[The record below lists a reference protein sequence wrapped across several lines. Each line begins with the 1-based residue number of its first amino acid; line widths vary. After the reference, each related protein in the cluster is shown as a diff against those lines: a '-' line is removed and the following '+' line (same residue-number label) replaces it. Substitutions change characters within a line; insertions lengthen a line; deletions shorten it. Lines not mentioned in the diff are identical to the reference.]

1 MTAPDTAEFERRHAR
16 WAELQRDL
24 GPIRSFSYAW
34 RLPELARRAGGD
46 ARFRAALALA
56 QTLVAMG
63 RHGEALAALPN
74 PTETPPPAL
83 AARLLYCRA
92 CALAATDVESARACF
107 SAALPRWPDRLAAL
121 AAAAHFAFVSDTP
134 DPGAGDAYLAAAR
147 EARSLSDL
155 TNRSENSAGRG
166 QFLTISPGNSR
177 TIAQESGKKWTMQ
190 TDSQPISL
198 QARHTPGDEE
208 HLARAHLL
216 AEWSR
221 PDSVVPAAIH
231 GGMAWLRQHHPAD
244 AAEAE
249 ALHAEARFRVA
260 PADAL
265 VWLDQALELGEKYGQ
280 HQFKARLLKRKAQA
294 LEAAGQLAD
303 ARRFFE
309 YAEKTAH
316 TQGNSSGFDL

>member
-1 MTAPDTAEFERRHAR
+1 MDAPDSTEFERRHAR

-34 RLPELARRAGGD
+34 RLPDLARRAGGD

-74 PTETPPPAL
+74 ATETPPPAL

-92 CALAATDVESARACF
+92 CALAATDVELARACF
-107 SAALPRWPDRLAAL
+107 SAALPHWPDRLAAL

-134 DPGAGDAYLAAAR
+134 DPEAGDAYLAAAR
-147 EARSLSDL
+147 GAAD
-155 TNRSENSAGRG
+155 A
-166 QFLTISPGNSR
+166 
-177 TIAQESGKKWTMQ
+177 
-190 TDSQPISL
+190 
-198 QARHTPGDEE
+198 E
-208 HLARAHLL
+208 HLARASLL

-231 GGMAWLRQHHPAD
+231 GGMAWLRRHHPAD
-244 AAEAE
+244 AVEAE

-260 PADAL
+260 PTDAL

-280 HQFKARLLKRKAQA
+280 HQFKARLLKHKAQA
-294 LEAAGQLAD
+294 LEAAGQLAE
-303 ARRFFE
+303 ARRFFA

-316 TQGNSSGFDL
+316 TQENSSGFDL

>member
-1 MTAPDTAEFERRHAR
+1 MAAPDTAEFERRHAR
-16 WAELQRDL
+16 WAELQRDF

-34 RLPELARRAGGD
+34 RLPDLARHAGGD

-74 PTETPPPAL
+74 PTDKPPPAL
-83 AARLLYCRA
+83 AVSLLYCRA
-92 CALAATDVESARACF
+92 CALAATDVESARAFF
-107 SAALPRWPDRLAAL
+107 SAALPHWPDRLAAL

-134 DPGAGDAYLAAAR
+134 DPEAGDAYLAAAR
-147 EARSLSDL
+147 GAAD
-155 TNRSENSAGRG
+155 A
-166 QFLTISPGNSR
+166 
-177 TIAQESGKKWTMQ
+177 
-190 TDSQPISL
+190 
-198 QARHTPGDEE
+198 E
-208 HLARAHLL
+208 HLARASLL

-221 PDSVVPAAIH
+221 PDSVAPAAIH
-231 GGMAWLRQHHPAD
+231 GGMSWLRRHHPAD

-249 ALHAEARFRVA
+249 AIHAEARFRVA

-265 VWLDQALELGEKYGQ
+265 VWLDQALILGEKSGR

-294 LEAAGQLAD
+294 LEAAGQLAE

-309 YAEKTAH
+309 LAGNVAR
-316 TQGNSSGFDL
+316 TQGFTSGFDL